1 MSGAAKKQAKL
12 VDGVKN
18 FVDINEEGKFVGVR
32 DVQNNV
38 NYYHAKYNGQ
48 AKIDGE
54 KNKYITDHPDFEN
67 AKELKKEANKFKY
80 DLPNKTIASYFS
92 EYKRVPRMGELANFL
107 IRANIKLGDSKEL
120 VEKN

>member
-1 MSGAAKKQAKL
+1 MKKVSL
-12 VDGVKN
+12 L
-18 FVDINEEGKFVGVR
+18 ELS
-32 DVQNNV
+32 VQNNV

-67 AKELKKEANKFKY
+67 ARELKKEANKFKY

-92 EYKRVPRMGELANFL
+92 EYKEFL
-107 IRANIKLGDSKEL
+107 EWVS
-120 VEKN
+120 